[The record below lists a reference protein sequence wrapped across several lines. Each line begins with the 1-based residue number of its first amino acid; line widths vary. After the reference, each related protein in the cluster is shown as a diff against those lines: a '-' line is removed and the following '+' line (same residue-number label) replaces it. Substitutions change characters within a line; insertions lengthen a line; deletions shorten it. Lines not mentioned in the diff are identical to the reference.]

1 MKIYKIIYTNDNKT
15 KFKITEPNF
24 VEKNIHKYRI
34 VYKNKI
40 YSLQSIFNIIKNN
53 GKKIKFKLICYNKI
67 QDINIILKYKPNFKH
82 FFEVKKFKKLMIMYQ
97 FFDYFL
103 ASSREI
109 LRLMYKIDNEDKIQI
124 FGDEYSGNN
133 GNKCSIIYK
142 DKIFPLQS
150 YFLLNN
156 IDKDDK
162 KNKKFEILLLELEDI
177 SDRSYML
184 YICELIVEFANFEI
198 NKNKIDDNLIE
209 ETKFLDPEETNK

>member
-103 ASSREI
+103 ASSGEI

-184 YICELIVEFANFEI
+184 YICELLVEFANFEI

>member
-109 LRLMYKIDNEDKIQI
+109 LRLIYKIDNEDKIQI

-184 YICELIVEFANFEI
+184 YICELLVEFANFEI
-198 NKNKIDDNLIE
+198 NKIK
-209 ETKFLDPEETNK
+209 